1 MCIRTFLHSIMH
13 SLIHSRHRMLNL
25 MWKLLEII
33 SCCNIVFTWEH
44 GQYWSKIFHKNRKIA
59 RRENRRMAF
68 ESDSIR
74 ISSIFASSRKRFL
87 NERGGRMVPQWSRL
101 RKFLTL
107 SPTHSP
113 AISST
118 LLLMYLQR
126 NKRKSR
132 RAAYIEPRWWYQP
145 MIAFAKRSE
154 TFEFFLFVEQ
164 LHRYSRIK
172 FDGSIL
178 F

>member
-87 NERGGRMVPQWSRL
+87 NERGGGGWSHNGPDFGNFWR
-101 RKFLTL
+101 
-107 SPTHSP
+107 
-113 AISST
+113 
-118 LLLMYLQR
+118 YLQPIPPLFHQRCFWCIYKGINGSHVAPRTLNPADGTSLWLHLR
-126 NKRKSR
+126 NVL
-132 RAAYIEPRWWYQP
+132 
-145 MIAFAKRSE
+145 KRSS
-154 TFEFFLFVEQ
+154 FFFLLNSFTDIRE
-164 LHRYSRIK
+164 
-172 FDGSIL
+172 
-178 F
+178 